1 MAFGIKSSAK
11 NEAESYTEDNTVEV
25 AELKNKNGT
34 IIDMTTHG
42 GKKEVT
48 EEFFLA
54 AEATTI
60 TNEALNGQT
69 GATDIVTKH
78 SLTEKNNEYQKASIT
93 KVSALAGPVAG

>member
-25 AELKNKNGT
+25 AELKDSTGT

-54 AEATTI
+54 ADATTI

-69 GATDIVTKH
+69 GADDIVTKH

-93 KVSALAGPVAG
+93 KVSALAGPGAG

>member
-1 MAFGIKSSAK
+1 MAFGINSSER

-25 AELKNKNGT
+25 AELKDATGT

-54 AEATTI
+54 AAATTI

-69 GATDIVTKH
+69 GASDIVTKH

-93 KVSALAGPVAG
+93 KVSALAAPVAG

>member
-1 MAFGIKSSAK
+1 MAFGINSSEK
-11 NEAESYTEDNTVEV
+11 TQVESYTEDNSVEV
-25 AELKNKNGT
+25 AELKNNKGT
-34 IIDMTTHG
+34 ITDMTTHG

-54 AEATTI
+54 AEETTI

>member
-1 MAFGIKSSAK
+1 MAFGIKSSEK
-11 NEAESYTEDNTVEV
+11 TQVESYTEDNTVEV
-25 AELKNKNGT
+25 AELKDSTGT
-34 IIDMTTHG
+34 IIGMTTHG

-54 AEATTI
+54 AADTTI

-69 GATDIVTKH
+69 GTTDIVTKH

-93 KVSALAGPVAG
+93 KVSALPAPVAG

>member
-1 MAFGIKSSAK
+1 MAFGIKSSLKA
-11 NEAESYTEDNTVEV
+11 NAESYTVDNTVEV
-25 AELKNKNGT
+25 AELKDKNGT

-54 AEATTI
+54 AADTTI
-60 TNEALNGQT
+60 MNEALNGQT
-69 GATDIVTKH
+69 GANDIVTKH

-93 KVSALAGPVAG
+93 KVSALPAPAAG

>member
-1 MAFGIKSSAK
+1 MAFGIKSSER

-25 AELKNKNGT
+25 AELKDATGT
-34 IIDMTTHG
+34 IINMTTHG

-54 AEATTI
+54 ADATTI
-60 TNEALNGQT
+60 TNEALNGQS

-93 KVSALAGPVAG
+93 KVSALAAPGA

>member
-1 MAFGIKSSAK
+1 MAFGIISSAK
-11 NEAESYTEDNTVEV
+11 NEAESYTEDNSVEV
-25 AELKNKNGT
+25 AELKSKDGT

-54 AEATTI
+54 ADATTI

-69 GATDIVTKH
+69 GASDIVTKH

>member
-1 MAFGIKSSAK
+1 MAFGINSSAR

-25 AELKNKNGT
+25 AELKSKDGT

-69 GATDIVTKH
+69 GASDIVTKH

-93 KVSALAGPVAG
+93 KVSALAAPGA

>member
-1 MAFGIKSSAK
+1 MAFGIKSSLKAG
-11 NEAESYTEDNTVEV
+11 AESYTEDNTVEV

-54 AEATTI
+54 AADTTI

-93 KVSALAGPVAG
+93 KVSALPAPVAG

>member
-1 MAFGIKSSAK
+1 MGFGVVNGTATNS
-11 NEAESYTEDNTVEV
+11 ESYTEDNSVEV
-25 AELKNKNGT
+25 AEKLDSKGT
-34 IIDMTTHG
+34 IVGMTTHG

-69 GATDIVTKH
+69 GADDIVTKH

-93 KVSALAGPVAG
+93 KVSALPAPVAG

>member
-1 MAFGIKSSAK
+1 MAFGIKSSEK

-25 AELKNKNGT
+25 AELKSKDGT

-54 AEATTI
+54 AADTTI
-60 TNEALNGQT
+60 TNEALNGKT

-78 SLTEKNNEYQKASIT
+78 SLTEKNNEYQKVSIT
-93 KVSALAGPVAG
+93 KVSALPAPVAG

>member
-1 MAFGIKSSAK
+1 MAFGIKSSLKA
-11 NEAESYTEDNTVEV
+11 NAESYTEDNSVEV
-25 AELKNKNGT
+25 AELKSKDGT

-93 KVSALAGPVAG
+93 KVSALPAPAAG